1 MVEMHGLGC
10 AFGYGNISF
19 DSVGDLS
26 NSHLN
31 SHFIGICKS
40 LSIRDAPYSL
50 LESGFPLDPRFLLS
64 ISFEL
69 MSSYYQLLSAA
80 FRRRGAF
87 LFSEEGVTKGDQTLI
102 VAHLITRSLFEL
114 KLCLLN
120 FVAIVG
126 TATPR
131 RTEAL

>member
-1 MVEMHGLGC
+1 MAKVSKIEDGRERWQMRKGRGENGRDGKDGLSLVGMHGLGC

-19 DSVGDLS
+19 DSVGDPS

-40 LSIRDAPYSL
+40 LSIRDAPYSP
-50 LESGFPLDPRFLLS
+50 LESGFPLDPRFLSS

-87 LFSEEGVTKGDQTLI
+87 LFSEEGLLKETK
-102 VAHLITRSLFEL
+102 R
-114 KLCLLN
+114 
-120 FVAIVG
+120 
-126 TATPR
+126 
-131 RTEAL
+131 